1 MENSYMSKIFDGGK
15 DEFIRQFIVNDP
27 DFSALLKRR
36 MEHIAKCRQP
46 NYGMTACD
54 LQEVEKATK
63 VKLSSNNAVFSPE
76 GTWMLLDFLL
86 GEKVGELLRGG
97 DEVQESG
104 LWFRADAAWSEY
116 QHDKSEATAQLQA
129 RAPTE

>member
-1 MENSYMSKIFDGGK
+1 MTKNFMSKIFKGGK

-27 DFSALLKRR
+27 EFSELLKLR
-36 MEHIAKCRQP
+36 MEHITKCHQP

-54 LQEVEKATK
+54 FQEVDKATK
-63 VKLSSNNAVFSPE
+63 VNLSSDSAVFSPE
-76 GTWMLLDFLL
+76 GTWLLLDFLL

-104 LWFRADAAWSEY
+104 LWSRAEAAWSEY
-116 QHDKSEATAQLQA
+116 QRDKSEAGPVASACTN
-129 RAPTE
+129 